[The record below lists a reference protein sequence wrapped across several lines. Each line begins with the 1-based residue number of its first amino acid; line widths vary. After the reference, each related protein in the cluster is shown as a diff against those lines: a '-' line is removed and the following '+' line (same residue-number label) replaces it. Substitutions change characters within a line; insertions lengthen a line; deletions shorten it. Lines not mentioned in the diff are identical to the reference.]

1 MVGSSYLKNL
11 SVRDGDLIQVWRLF
25 LHFLGLSKIVV
36 QLDSSIM
43 VSADILEIYRNRREK
58 KKVGLPAFCK
68 IHGYCSWQ
76 AILK

>member
-36 QLDSSIM
+36 QLDSGIM

-58 KKVGLPAFCK
+58 KRLAYQPFAKFMVIAVGKQF
-68 IHGYCSWQ
+68 
-76 AILK
+76 

>member
-1 MVGSSYLKNL
+1 MVGSSCLKNL
-11 SVRDGDLIQVWRLF
+11 SVKDGDLIQVWRLF

-58 KKVGLPAFCK
+58 KRGWPTNLLQN
-68 IHGYCSWQ
+68 S
-76 AILK
+76 